1 MAKKRPVWFGLL
13 VCILVLFSLPLEAY
27 SHGLGYEILPPV
39 NLGSKLV
46 ALEVSSSVVPDTNV
60 REISFV
66 LFDTS
71 NGVTIKDVTFFIMAI
86 KQNETLFDVMGQRDD
101 GTFILKLIPG
111 ESEQVSIDEEEVNF
125 FGSVLGAN
133 KITSVEGNAFNSG
146 GLYNFKVLITTAEG
160 YKNFLSPPI
169 DYEVG
174 ISFRDST
181 YYDVN
186 DINFGKQQL
195 GIISYYDIIE
205 DNISYDSNKRG
216 VTYSMPFDWSKEN
229 IEQTTVV
236 HQEIVISKTF
246 GDLMVKSFSA
256 KINGLDISD
265 SSITVDDFSD
275 ENRTVHLVVSQ
286 NELLEL
292 SEKLQ
297 NTSSKIEFAI
307 IPTNNLPLSTVT
319 ENGQFK
325 INLSW
330 EPQDIKS
337 GSKITFLFDILDVFL
352 LDRPVSVSYDLSA
365 IYDGKKLFQ
374 KNGISTDIRNEHNK
388 IEFLVP
394 GYVTGPIML
403 QFENLDN
410 NDLAYAVLPVV
421 VDRVSAEQTAIPAWI
436 KNNAGWW
443 AADQIDDS
451 AFLQGIQYLIKE
463 GIMIIPSTEAS
474 GSTEI
479 QEVPIWIKNNA
490 GWWAA
495 DQIDDSSFLQ
505 GIQYLVQKGIIV
517 V

>member
-1 MAKKRPVWFGLL
+1 MAEWLIIIEIMSLLRYYMTKKPVYLGLL
-13 VCILVLFSLPLEAY
+13 VCISVLFSLPLEAH

-71 NGVTIKDVTFFIMAI
+71 NGVTIKDVTFFIMVI
-86 KQNETLFDVMGQRDD
+86 KQNETLFDVTGQRDD
-101 GTFILKLIPG
+101 GTFLLKLIPG
-111 ESEQVSIDEEEVNF
+111 ESERVSIDEEESNLF
-125 FGSVLGAN
+125 NSMLGAN
-133 KITSVEGNAFNSG
+133 KIVNAEGNTFNSG

-169 DYEVG
+169 DYEAG
-174 ISFRDST
+174 ISFSDST

-205 DNISYDSNKRG
+205 DNFRYDSNKRG

-229 IEQTTVV
+229 IEQTAVV
-236 HQEIVISKTF
+236 HQEIIIPKTF

-265 SSITVDDFSD
+265 SNITVDDFSD
-275 ENRTVHLVVSQ
+275 ENRIVHLVISQ

-297 NTSSKIEFAI
+297 NTSSKIEIAI
-307 IPTNNLPLSTVT
+307 MPINDLPLSTVT
-319 ENGQFK
+319 ENGQFR

-337 GSKITFLFDILDVFL
+337 GSKTMFLFDILDVFL
-352 LDRPVSVSYDLSA
+352 LDRPVSVNYDLSI
-365 IYDGKKLFQ
+365 IYDDKKLFQ
-374 KNGISTDIRNEHNK
+374 KNGISTDTRNEHNK

-394 GYVTGPIML
+394 DYVTGQIML

-410 NDLAYAVLPVV
+410 NDLAYAVLPAV
-421 VDRVSAEQTAIPAWI
+421 VDRINAEQISIPTWI

-443 AADQIDDS
+443 ATDQIDDS
-451 AFLQGIQYLIKE
+451 AFLQGIQYLIKK
-463 GIMIIPSTEAS
+463 GIMIIPPTEAS

-479 QEVPIWIKNNA
+479 LMIPHSCKEFNT
-490 GWWAA
+490 
-495 DQIDDSSFLQ
+495 
-505 GIQYLVQKGIIV
+505 
-517 V
+517 